1 MNVTD
6 VTQLPDNGKLQAVVL
21 LLCAAGRPAGYE
33 STTMPSYRET
43 LLCFMVKSLAGKY
56 KDSVAMYPMDRLTAA
71 KQMCRMVKEEWEC

>member
-33 STTMPSYRET
+33 STTMPSYGET
-43 LLCFMVKSLAGKY
+43 LLCFMVKVAGWEVQGQRRNVP
-56 KDSVAMYPMDRLTAA
+56 DGQTD
-71 KQMCRMVKEEWEC
+71 CRQSDVQWEC